1 MSQEQNAV
9 AVLPPSERAAIVLNS
24 AALRT
29 ELTTLAES
37 TKDITAV
44 IDPAGRKQV
53 HTAAMLLVKH
63 RTGIKNNGENARED
77 ANKFSKAVIAEQK
90 ALTAIIEPEE
100 TRLLALRD
108 AYDEAEAKK
117 EQDRIDAE
125 VARMKAVSVSIANI
139 SQGVINAG
147 AHTTTSAQIADAII
161 ALQELNTDAEEY
173 RGKEAEALSAKS
185 DALVAMHTL
194 YDARL
199 ASERAEVE
207 RLAAVAAENERL
219 EAKRIELEAEAKR
232 HAEARAEQDKIDA
245 AKREAEAIE
254 AKRIKDE
261 QEATA
266 KAQAARQAQLDEQQA
281 AIDAY
286 NARIE
291 QERLDA
297 IAKEKAI
304 ADAAAAQVEADRLA
318 AEEAAKPAPAPE
330 PEKVPELAPVHVPMS
345 KRAVAPVV
353 AKPSTEDVEA
363 FRESVRNLKW
373 TMGNDAIRS
382 LLEASLNNDEA
393 YFQLMAQAAA

>member
-1 MSQEQNAV
+1 MSTEQNAV

-24 AALRT
+24 AALRI

-44 IDPAGRKQV
+44 IDPAGREQA
-53 HTAAMLLVKH
+53 HRAAMVLRGR
-63 RTGIKNNGENARED
+63 RTAIAAKGKAARDD
-77 ANKFSKAVIAEQK
+77 ATKFSKSVIEEEK
-90 ALTAIIEPEE
+90 KLIGIIEPEE
-100 TRLLALRD
+100 ERLWELRD
-108 AYDEAEAKK
+108 AYDAAEAKK

-125 VARMKAVSVSIANI
+125 VARMKAVDSAIANI
-139 SQGVINAG
+139 ATPVFDAS

-232 HAEARAEQDKIDA
+232 QAEARAEQDKIDA

-266 KAQAARQAQLDEQQA
+266 KAQAARQAQLDAQQA

-297 IAKEKAI
+297 EAKIKAEAEAI
-304 ADAAAAQVEADRLA
+304 AAKAEADRIA
-318 AEEAAKPAPAPE
+318 AEEAAKPAPAPA
-330 PEKVPELAPVHVPMS
+330 PEKVPEVTPVYVPMS
-345 KRAVAPVV
+345 KRYVAPRR
-353 AKPSTEDVEA
+353 PSDLEIKA
-363 FRESVRNLKW
+363 FRAAVDDLQLSMKA
-373 TMGNDAIRS
+373 DAIHS
-382 LLEASLNNDEA
+382 MLEAALNNDEA
-393 YFQLMAQAAA
+393 YFQLLAQAQ